1 MLPFDVSELSTGTG
15 RGVSNQNVTTGSR
28 RTESIRVEIIEAAY
42 NFLAERLD
50 PEQDSL
56 LGNMKDLLSAQVV
69 GDFVNAG
76 ITLSARLFP
85 LQDGVFAD
93 EACEQWN
100 TISAI
105 PHLPTGSDLG
115 CSLSVRLRQ
124 LLPVTT
130 GLVQKVLS
138 AIATLSPHSMQTER
152 IISHH
157 NLVVDDH
164 RTGMK
169 SNTINARLQI
179 ALNGVGTAHY
189 DPRMAIVHFLSSR
202 NRREREPNVDSYSK
216 RDFVQ
221 KFFRKEGH
229 FF

>member
-1 MLPFDVSELSTGTG
+1 LSTGTG

-100 TISAI
+100 TISARLY
-105 PHLPTGSDLG
+105 HTFLPDPILDVH
-115 CSLSVRLRQ
+115 CQFV
-124 LLPVTT
+124 
-130 GLVQKVLS
+130 S
-138 AIATLSPHSMQTER
+138 ASCYQ
-152 IISHH
+152 
-157 NLVVDDH
+157 
-164 RTGMK
+164 
-169 SNTINARLQI
+169 
-179 ALNGVGTAHY
+179 
-189 DPRMAIVHFLSSR
+189 
-202 NRREREPNVDSYSK
+202 
-216 RDFVQ
+216 
-221 KFFRKEGH
+221 
-229 FF
+229 